1 MAKDR
6 LKKRI
11 DVAAK
16 RIPADT
22 VIKNCKIV
30 NVYSHEIINGDIAI
44 SDGKIAAIGS
54 YEGKEEIDA
63 KGNYALPGFIN
74 SHIHIESSFVSPEEF
89 IRLVVPHGTTT
100 IIADPHEIVNVCGID
115 GLDYMINAA
124 ENAVLNIKYMLPS
137 CVPCTPWEHS
147 GAVVDTEA
155 MKSVIK
161 DEKVF
166 GLGEFMNTVGVVN
179 TDSDVLDKIEL
190 CHKAGK
196 LIDGHSP
203 GLTGD
208 ELSAYITAGIHTDH
222 ESGSVEELQERLRN
236 GMYVML
242 RYGSACKELPMLL
255 KGVTEQNA
263 RRCVLCADDLQPVT
277 IFEKGDIDEKL
288 RICVANGIDPITAV
302 QMATLNATE
311 CFEMRDRGAIA
322 PNKKADIL
330 LVNDLENFKIEKV
343 FIEGKIVAENGTYLP
358 EVKHIDTQK
367 VAGSVRVKDFSTEKL
382 KLNLKTE
389 KANVIRIIPGSVVTK
404 KEVTAVDRTDDGD
417 FRFNKEIDVA
427 KIAVIERHQMTGN
440 VATALIA
447 GYGIKAGAIAITVAH
462 DSHNIIVVGT
472 TNEDMAFAVSKIIEQ
487 EGGVVVVNN
496 GEVLESMPLPIA
508 GLMSDRSGEWVKD
521 KLIKI
526 HDKAYNELG
535 VSHEVEP
542 TMTLC
547 FMALPVIPEV
557 KITDMGLFDVTK
569 QEFINMEAEKN

>member
-89 IRLVVPHGTTT
+89 SRLVVPHGTTT

-322 PNKKADIL
+322 PNKKTDIL